1 MEIII
6 AIIAGTGL
14 GTFIGWVISR
24 SKHNE
29 LYSTIDKLKWQL
41 DGEKANAEVISSNL
55 QEQIKAT
62 KKDAKEQIESIIA
75 DCEKRIAEIKSDAE
89 NQTLENLSAQE
100 K

>member
-55 QEQIKAT
+55 Q
-62 KKDAKEQIESIIA
+62 
-75 DCEKRIAEIKSDAE
+75 
-89 NQTLENLSAQE
+89 
-100 K
+100 